1 MKLLIHKHLL
11 SNEIFPSSLL
21 SFLFCSFSTYILTV
35 KSEHFLGKNVC
46 HREIANYSK
55 VWNLFRKS
63 TLYKF
68 SKLFLKIFLGKIS
81 WLSVIKCNLG
91 TCLVVQWLRLCSS
104 AGDVGSIPGQGA
116 KISHASG
123 TKNRNINYII
133 TNSIKTSKM
142 VHIKKKKILWLP
154 WWLSG
159 KESACQCRRH
169 ESDPW
174 SRKIPHAEGQLS
186 PCATATEP
194 VLKPRGCNYWSPH
207 SWEPVPSNKRSPPQ
221 WEAHAQQLKD
231 PTLHNYRKAC
241 IATKP
246 STEISK

>member
-11 SNEIFPSSLL
+11 SNEIFPSSPL

-116 KISHASG
+116 KISHASW

-142 VHIKKKKILWLP
+142 VHIKKKKNLMTSLV
-154 WWLSG
+154 
-159 KESACQCRRH
+159 AQ
-169 ESDPW
+169 W
-174 SRKIPHAEGQLS
+174 SRIRLPMQE
-186 PCATATEP
+186 TR
-194 VLKPRGCNYWSPH
+194 V
-207 SWEPVPSNKRSPPQ
+207 
-221 WEAHAQQLKD
+221 
-231 PTLHNYRKAC
+231 
-241 IATKP
+241 
-246 STEISK
+246 